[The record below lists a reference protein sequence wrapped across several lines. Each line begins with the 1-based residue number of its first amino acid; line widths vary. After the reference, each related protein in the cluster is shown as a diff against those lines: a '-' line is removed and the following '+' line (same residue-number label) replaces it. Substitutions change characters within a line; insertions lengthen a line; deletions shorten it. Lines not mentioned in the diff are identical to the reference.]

1 MTVPDD
7 IQLPKPRLKP
17 KTDWE
22 AVGRDYRTGQF
33 TEHEL
38 AAKYRVSR
46 SAVNKQIT
54 KNGWTKDLRD
64 EIRQATES
72 LLVHGFATE
81 KVAEVAESGKEV
93 ASVIDVAAEVNVR
106 VIMGHRTGLSRIT
119 RVKELLLN
127 QVEQQAANLPELS
140 EIIEIVR
147 SPDENGRDRA
157 NDMLRAAME
166 RSTLVDD
173 LKKLTEI
180 DERVRK
186 GEREAFSLNSTPP
199 DDDKS
204 AHAVRVKFV

>member
-1 MTVPDD
+1 MTAPDD
-7 IQLPKPRLKP
+7 IHPQTSRPKP

-22 AVGRDYRTGQF
+22 AVERDYRTGQF
-33 TEHEL
+33 TQREL
-38 AAKYRVSR
+38 AEKYGVVHG
-46 SAVNKQIT
+46 AVGKKIRD
-54 KNGWTKDLRD
+54 NGWQKDLGE
-64 EIRQATES
+64 EIRQATS
-72 LLVHGFATE
+72 ARLVNDL
-81 KVAEVAESGKEV
+81 VANEVAKSSQEV
-93 ASVIDVAAEVNVR
+93 ASVIDVAVDVNVR
-106 VIMGHRTGLSRIT
+106 VITGHRIGLSRIT

-173 LKKLTEI
+173 LKKLAEI

-186 GEREAFSLNSTPP
+186 GEREAFSLNTAPP

-204 AHAVRVKFV
+204 AHTVKVKFV